1 MKIYYIF
8 LLLLFVVLPLSA
20 QVNVI
25 PQPNKIE
32 YHKGSCPLKTPITYI
47 TDNSIPSKEGYE
59 LIVQPKKIIL
69 KFSSKAGKFY
79 AEQTLAQLIFQA
91 EQESK

>member
-32 YHKGSCPLKTPITYI
+32 YHNYS
-47 TDNSIPSKEGYE
+47 N
-59 LIVQPKKIIL
+59 
-69 KFSSKAGKFY
+69 
-79 AEQTLAQLIFQA
+79 IFL
-91 EQESK
+91 EVWECFI